1 MSLQDILYAYNIG
14 KKLQQKTTPLFPPAN
29 GDTGEAFR
37 PPQWS
42 GLPVDDEKQ
51 LIYIKTN
58 IGGWFFDAVMREE
71 HTTKI
76 KMTEHPVQTG
86 ANIVDHAYME
96 PATLTMEI
104 AMSDCMATMVKG
116 QFTKGPTKSVSA
128 YQLLLSL
135 QQARLPYQVHTRLN
149 LYKNMLIEEITAPDD
164 YKTQFGMR
172 CTVTLKEI
180 FVVEVSTTTVSARP
194 IALGKSNRG
203 VQQAEDA
210 GTLLGQYDPN
220 GMTGGKN

>member
-14 KKLQQKTTPLFPPAN
+14 KKLQQKATPVFPPAN
-29 GDTGEAFR
+29 GDVNEGFR
-37 PPQWS
+37 PPQWN
-42 GLPVDDEKQ
+42 GLPVDNEKQ

-58 IGGWFFDAVMREE
+58 IGGLFFDAVIREE

-96 PATLTMEI
+96 PATLTMEV
-104 AMSDCMATMVKG
+104 AMSDCMATMVRGK
-116 QFTKGPTKSVSA
+116 FTEGSTKSVSA
-128 YQLLLSL
+128 YQALLSL

-164 YKTQFGMR
+164 YKTLHGMR
-172 CTVTLKEI
+172 CTIRLKEL
-180 FVVEVSTTTVSARP
+180 FVVEVSETTVSARP

-203 VQQAEDA
+203 VLQAEDA
-210 GTLLGQYDPN
+210 GTLGYQLEQSLKKGR
-220 GMTGGKN
+220 